1 MIDLNKSGLCKQNKF
16 FSYKIMDKVERQLIF
31 YIQCYTNKKFKK
43 ISLKAKN
50 ILNLKSKDFR
60 FKSIK
65 LLEEIEQKNKK
76 LFYEISIT
84 CGKIFGLNTFDIT
97 EKNNTFLKKYFK
109 EHFSNIEKLNPQLL
123 YSKKNNSRLSF
134 KWHQDA
140 PYYPGYKVLTLWTPL
155 FRDIK
160 KDSDGGLKFNLGS
173 NKKIYK
179 FKDFKT
185 LGGYRQKIPRINV
198 EKNFKVFSFD
208 INRTDAIFFEGKL
221 MHKTDTQLNDIPRIA
236 IGIRY
241 ISAFF

>member
-1 MIDLNKSGLCKQNKF
+1 MLDIDKSGLCKKNNFFSSIIINKF
-16 FSYKIMDKVERQLIF
+16 EHQLIF
-31 YIQCYTNKKFKK
+31 YIHSYTKKKFKK
-43 ISLKAKN
+43 ISLKAKK

-60 FKSIK
+60 VESIK
-65 LLEEIEQKNKK
+65 LLEEIEQTNKK

-84 CGKIFGLNTFDIT
+84 CGKTFGLNTFDIT
-97 EKNNTFLKKYFK
+97 KKNNKFLKKYFK
-109 EHFSNIEKLNPQLL
+109 EQFLNIEKLNPQLL
-123 YSKKNNSRLSF
+123 FSKKNNSRLSF

-160 KDSDGGLKFNLGS
+160 KDNDGGLKFNLGS

-179 FKDFKT
+179 FKNFKT
-185 LGGYRQKIPRINV
+185 AGGYRQKIPRINV
-198 EKNFKVFSFD
+198 DKKFKIFSTD
-208 INRTDAIFFEGKL
+208 VNRTDVIFFEGKL
-221 MHKTDTQLNDIPRIA
+221 MHKTDQQLNIIPRVA